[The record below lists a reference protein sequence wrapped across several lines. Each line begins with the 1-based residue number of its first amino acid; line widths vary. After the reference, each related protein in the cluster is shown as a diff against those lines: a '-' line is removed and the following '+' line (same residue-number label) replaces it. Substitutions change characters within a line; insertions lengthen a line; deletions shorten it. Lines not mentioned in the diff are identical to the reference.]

1 MKNVPEI
8 ISILKK
14 TYPDATIA
22 LNFGNTWQLLVAVIL
37 SAQCTDVRVNI
48 VTPPLFKKF
57 PTVEDFNN
65 CKIEDLEKMIYSTG
79 FYRSKAKNIK
89 GAARMIVDKFGVE
102 VPSTMNELLKLP
114 GVARKTANVVLNAG
128 FGKSEG
134 VVVDTHVIRISG
146 KLKLVPSKFVKVK
159 NAVKIEEKLMKII
172 PKKEWPIISHLLIF
186 HGRNICIARK
196 PNCKDCP
203 LNKLCPS
210 ASI

>member
-14 TYPDATIA
+14 TYPNATIA

-102 VPSTMNELLKLP
+102 VPSTMDELLELP

-134 VVVDTHVIRISG
+134 IVVDTHVIRISG
-146 KLKLVPSKFVKVK
+146 KLKWVPSKLVKPK
-159 NAVKIEEKLMKII
+159 NAVKIEQKLMKII
-172 PKKEWPIISHLLIF
+172 PKNEWPMISYLLIF
-186 HGRNICIARK
+186 HGRNTCIARK
-196 PNCKDCP
+196 PNCKGCP

-210 ASI
+210 SLI